1 MVKMSGF
8 FSGLKYSTVLCC
20 FKAKNQ
26 TKISLLK
33 FKILQLKKKFGID
46 YLTLVGDN
54 ASVEELK
61 DCLKIALDEVAN
73 LQEEIDDL
81 LNEIEG
87 KEQKVNNKMTRAS
100 TPHKDKS
107 PECHEINSKQPKMK
121 PEPTKRRKSRDDVLI
136 DETNDDNDCDN
147 DSNSKTREQ
156 TSQKTRSIKS
166 REKSTVTSA
175 GKKKKSK
182 KKGK

>member
-1 MVKMSGF
+1 MRGF

-26 TKISLLK
+26 TKISSLN

-107 PECHEINSKQPKMK
+107 PECHETNSEQPKMK
-121 PEPTKRRKSRDDVLI
+121 PEPTKRRKSKDDVLN
-136 DETNDDNDCDN
+136 DETNDDNDFDN
-147 DSNSKTREQ
+147 DLNSETREQ
-156 TSQKTRSIKS
+156 TVKS

-182 KKGK
+182 KKRK